1 MLMYYHEFPTHVI
14 TQVITELIDFN
25 ENVSVNAV
33 CTGDFFPI
41 REDEGNK
48 HTDIHTYTQLSLNFI
63 TSVPHLSIA

>member
-48 HTDIHTYTQLSLNFI
+48 HNSY
-63 TSVPHLSIA
+63 